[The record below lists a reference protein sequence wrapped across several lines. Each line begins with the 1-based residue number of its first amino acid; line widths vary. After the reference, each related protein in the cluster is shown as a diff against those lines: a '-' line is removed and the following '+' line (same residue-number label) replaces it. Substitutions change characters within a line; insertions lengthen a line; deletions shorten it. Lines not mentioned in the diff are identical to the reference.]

1 MDRWK
6 KSVLAEII
14 LFFILLSLN
23 KSIILA
29 FISIFLHEI
38 SHIVIAKKNGCKF
51 NNFKIHIYG
60 TSAEFINID
69 ELSKREKIQIYLA
82 GPCMNLAIACIFF
95 FVGLIINNSMVDK
108 IININLNLLLFNVL
122 PAYPL
127 DGSRVLEI
135 ILSEKI
141 LYKEVTDII
150 SKISYMIALGLIT
163 ISLVIFIYNK
173 GINISLII
181 AAIII
186 YLITRS
192 EKKSAMYILMGNIFV
207 KRNKLLRN
215 KYIENKSI
223 SVYYKLGLANVMAI
237 IDKNRFNSFYVL
249 DDDLRLLFIMHE
261 DELIEALKLYGNITL
276 EEYFDI
282 RNEALN

>member
-1 MDRWK
+1 MKNKYVFLGD
-6 KSVLAEII
+6 
-14 LFFILLSLN
+14 SLIFGYGVKPKDNWVN
-23 KSIILA
+23 KL
-29 FISIFLHEI
+29 
-38 SHIVIAKKNGCKF
+38 KTNC
-51 NNFKIHIYG
+51 
-60 TSAEFINID
+60 D
-69 ELSKREKIQIYLA
+69 
-82 GPCMNLAIACIFF
+82 
-95 FVGLIINNSMVDK
+95 
-108 IININLNLLLFNVL
+108 
-122 PAYPL
+122 L
-127 DGSRVLEI
+127 D
-135 ILSEKI
+135 
-141 LYKEVTDII
+141 
-150 SKISYMIALGLIT
+150 
-163 ISLVIFIYNK
+163 IYNK

-249 DDDLRLLFIMHE
+249 DDDLKLLFIMHE

-282 RNEALN
+282 RNKVSN